1 MNRKIMKW
9 CVFASAGLLA
19 VAGCCFGNGDSK
31 HGDLS
36 EHGKPIRRGD
46 VLAAD
51 GTSLAGI
58 RPKPMDGTVIRT
70 TIDRNLQQQL
80 STHVRAAYAS
90 NRAENAWGIIIKVQ
104 TGEILSM
111 VSVPDVE
118 TNEFGEVLSDR
129 NNALEMAFQP
139 TTLMKPFTCAIAMNE
154 GIVNADSVISQSD
167 RLWRH
172 GKDMTMRDRLP
183 EPMTVTNA
191 LKRHADIVIGK
202 LAVEIGKE
210 RLVEYVKKLGS
221 GTKVLKGE
229 LPHESVGWIWPNK
242 IFDDHLLPWIG
253 IGGYFQVT
261 PIQIAKAYATL
272 ANHGVE
278 VVPYIISEIVDDNGR
293 VLRRHAPDSSPEA
306 IFSPEVADCIVAALP
321 GGTPATTQM
330 YKDRRFS
337 YVDYVASYVGFFP
350 ASNPEYVT
358 VVGLSRPK
366 GEHTGMKVAFPI
378 FAAMLPVLDEL

>member
-58 RPKPMDGTVIRT
+58 RPKLMDGTVIRT
-70 TIDRNLQQQL
+70 TIDMNLQRQL

-118 TNEFGEVLSDR
+118 TNEFGEVLSYR

-139 TTLMKPFTCAIAMNE
+139 TTFMKPFTCAIAMND
-154 GIVNADSVISQSD
+154 GIVNADSVISQSNGQ
-167 RLWRH
+167 WKY
-172 GKDMTMRDRLP
+172 KDLVMRDRLT

-191 LKRHADIVIGK
+191 LRRHADIAIGK

-221 GTKVLKGE
+221 GEKMLKDE
-229 LPHESVGWIWPNK
+229 LPRERIGWIWPNDV
-242 IFDDHLLPWIG
+242 FDRNNIPWLG
-253 IGGYFQVT
+253 IGRYFQVT
-261 PIQIAKAYATL
+261 PIQIAKAYAAL

-278 VVPYIISEIVDDNGR
+278 VNPYIISEIVDDKGS
-293 VLRRHAPDSSPEA
+293 VLRNHKPNS
-306 IFSPEVADCIVAALP
+306 
-321 GGTPATTQM
+321 
-330 YKDRRFS
+330 
-337 YVDYVASYVGFFP
+337 
-350 ASNPEYVT
+350 
-358 VVGLSRPK
+358 
-366 GEHTGMKVAFPI
+366 
-378 FAAMLPVLDEL
+378 